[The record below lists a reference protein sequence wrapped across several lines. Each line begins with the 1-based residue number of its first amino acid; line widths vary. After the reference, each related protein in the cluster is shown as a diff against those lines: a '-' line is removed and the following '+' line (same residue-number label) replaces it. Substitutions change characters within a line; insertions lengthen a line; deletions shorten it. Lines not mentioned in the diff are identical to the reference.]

1 MLVEPSLGF
10 CLEAKMNDE
19 WEQLIKELPK
29 MFEEFLSC
37 PLRSRNELSN
47 APKKGVYTFYEDGEA
62 LYVGRSDRLI
72 ARVQEHGRP
81 SSGHN
86 TAPFAFNLTKEAM
99 RNQGIDT
106 ANIPRSKLEQE
117 PVFKKAF
124 VEAKERVARMKIR
137 FVEIDD
143 PIKQTLFEVYA
154 AMKLQAPYNDFRTH

>member
-1 MLVEPSLGF
+1 
-10 CLEAKMNDE
+10 MNDE

-47 APKKGVYTFYEDGEA
+47 APQKGVYTFYEDGKA
-62 LYVGRSDRLI
+62 LYVGRSDRLR
-72 ARVQEHGRP
+72 ARVQEHGRR
-81 SSGHN
+81 SSDHYSA
-86 TAPFAFNLTKEAM
+86 TFALNLAKEAM

-106 ANIPRSKLEQE
+106 ANIPRGKLGQE
-117 PVFKKAF
+117 PEFKK
-124 VEAKERVARMKIR
+124 AKERVARMKIR

-154 AMKLQAPYNDFRTH
+154 AMKLQTPYNDFRTH